1 MITTAPGSAYIETSS
16 PATRLVVSV
25 HGPRPLPPGTPY
37 TPTVQLT
44 INFSLPLFSGT
55 HHPRNPPG
63 PATQLERF
71 LSLRLEKIIRPMILG
86 RLFPKSGI
94 DINIGVI
101 EYTGKWS
108 LLAIATNAISA
119 AIAES
124 GIDVVDLV
132 SASSFAVTSDGLVI
146 DPSSEEEERALAG
159 GVLGYMA
166 STGEITDLWLTGSLE
181 VDEEGDMDIDS
192 GHIRLGE
199 TLRKVVAAA
208 ADARLVVNHALT
220 EMVKEKG
227 LVTKETKDEVR

>member
-1 MITTAPGSAYIETSS
+1 
-16 PATRLVVSV
+16 
-25 HGPRPLPPGTPY
+25 
-37 TPTVQLT
+37 
-44 INFSLPLFSGT
+44 
-55 HHPRNPPG
+55 
-63 PATQLERF
+63 
-71 LSLRLEKIIRPMILG
+71 MILG

-199 TLRKVVAAA
+199 TLKKVIAAA